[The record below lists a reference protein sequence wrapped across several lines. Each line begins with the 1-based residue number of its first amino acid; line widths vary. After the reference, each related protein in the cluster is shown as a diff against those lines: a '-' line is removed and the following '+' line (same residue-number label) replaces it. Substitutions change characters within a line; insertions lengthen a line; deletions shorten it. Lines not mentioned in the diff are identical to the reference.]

1 MTFVDEF
8 ARLWLGRYSNVWTTG
23 IFSML
28 DNFLLLNFEQNMT
41 SVVLNLLLFSNLVT
55 SIFRLIVSIIRK
67 CAM

>member
-1 MTFVDEF
+1 M
-8 ARLWLGRYSNVWTTG
+8 WTTG

-28 DNFLLLNFEQNMT
+28 DNFLLLNFERNMT

-55 SIFRLIVSIIRK
+55 SIFRLIVNIIRK